1 MTQLLSLK
9 DAAEHFPGKNKDL
22 VRKALVNTGLVS
34 HVRVGKSIFIHAESL
49 EALISAKTP
58 IRRAR

>member
-1 MTQLLSLK
+1 MTQLLSLQ
-9 DAAEHFPGKNKDL
+9 DAAALFPGKNKNW

-34 HVRVGKSIFIHAESL
+34 HVRVGKSIFIHAASL

-58 IRRAR
+58 IRRVR